1 MTMTTDQVPTPDFIP
16 DTLPELRFDDVD
28 TARAVRPRHEVRVLD
43 FKDGRSSVR
52 VAHGPGDP
60 SRVWLIF
67 ENQEFAVHLSVEEG
81 IARQLEQTLHEVMV
95 RFRQVRGTVDRNA
108 LFR

>member
-1 MTMTTDQVPTPDFIP
+1 MTTNRVSPPDFVP
-16 DTLPELRFDDVD
+16 DTLPEMRFDDVD
-28 TARAVRPRHEVRVLD
+28 IARDTRPRHEVRVLD

-60 SRVWLIF
+60 SRVWLMF

-81 IARQLEQTLHEVMV
+81 IARQLEQTLHEVMA

>member
-1 MTMTTDQVPTPDFIP
+1 MTPDGTLMPDIVE
-16 DTLPELRFDDVD
+16 DTLPPIRYDDIDV
-28 TARAVRPRHEVRVLD
+28 APPRHGRRDVRVLD

-60 SRVWLIF
+60 SRVWLMF

-81 IARQLEQTLHEVMV
+81 IARQLEQTLHEVMA
-95 RFRQVRGTVDRNA
+95 RFRQVRGAVDRNA
-108 LFR
+108 LYR

>member
-1 MTMTTDQVPTPDFIP
+1 MARNETLMPDIVE
-16 DTLPELRFDDVD
+16 DTLPPIRYDDIDV
-28 TARAVRPRHEVRVLD
+28 ALPRHSRREVRVLD

-60 SRVWLIF
+60 SRVWLMF

-81 IARQLEQTLHEVMV
+81 IARQLERTLHDVMA
-95 RFRQVRGTVDRNA
+95 RFRQVRGTVDRNT
-108 LFR
+108 LYR

>member
-1 MTMTTDQVPTPDFIP
+1 MMPNCDSEPRLDE
-16 DTLPELRFDDVD
+16 DTLPEIRFDDVEAAPLIP
-28 TARAVRPRHEVRVLD
+28 ARREVRVLD

-60 SRVWLIF
+60 SRVWLMF

-81 IARQLEQTLHEVMV
+81 IARQLEQTLHEVMA

>member
-1 MTMTTDQVPTPDFIP
+1 MTRDPTGVPDDVE
-16 DTLPELRFDDVD
+16 DTLPGTRFHGVGAS
-28 TARAVRPRHEVRVLD
+28 TARAPGREVRVLD
-43 FKDGRSSVR
+43 FKDGRSTVR

-60 SRVWLIF
+60 SRVWLMF

-81 IARQLEQTLHEVMV
+81 IARQLVQTLHEVMA
-95 RFRQVRGTVDRNA
+95 RFRDVRGTVDRDA